1 MKQIILA
8 SAISQSAA
16 LRRFLVLLPVML
28 LSLSDLFAQTTW
40 NGSVSSNWSD
50 AQNWSNGVPD
60 ASADVIISAAGTS
73 PAIEGNVVMYA
84 KSVLVEANATL
95 TIGATAILI
104 VSGSGEFTTTFTF
117 RAAMNNLGHV
127 INGGGIKLGTVF
139 FPVPQYAIVNQGTF
153 DNKPGARIHIDRVND
168 TAIYNTATGTF
179 NNEAGI
185 FIGAELATGFHGIW
199 NENLFNNKPTGN
211 IKINRVL
218 QRGIMNYENTGTG
231 LRGSFTN
238 EGKISMGTL
247 QNVGDSGIE
256 NMADFTN
263 EVGGTITI
271 DRAIAGIFQTTSGDF
286 TNKGKLVVG
295 TSEPGRSLE
304 KAIRNQGE
312 FFNVSCAE
320 LSLFSALDN
329 LRTFSNA
336 GLLYIQSER
345 AHPFTTSLQNTGILT
360 FFANSQ
366 TFGAIVNN
374 GIIITSKTI
383 PACGGAVNV
392 LTLGKMEGFFV
403 EGIFTD
409 PEATVSAGTYHEGSN
424 TFEPAASIAARVH
437 TFYIKIRSA
446 NGCTRTIPWQL
457 TVPEGIITVTILEP
471 TIVQPT
477 EAVPTGTI
485 TINTQ
490 GTGELEYS
498 VNDGSSWSAEP
509 IFAGLPDGNYHIKVR
524 SKISAGCEVSYTQN
538 PVKLRLNIVVDETD
552 IWTGS
557 VSSDWANGQNW
568 RDKSIP
574 TASNGVIIPNVS
586 NPPIINAGTTGVAL
600 AVKVEENAT
609 LTIENGADLNLSGS
623 LAYESLASGAEPLNL
638 TATLNNIGTVMNSG
652 TLHIGS
658 QSSAGTFGIVNQ
670 GTINNAAG
678 GKINV
683 DRSVDTGIFNAA
695 GNFTNAADITIG
707 SLGNVGNHGIWNDA
721 TFNNQ
726 GDGHIKID
734 RSTLRAIKNN
744 ADPLKSISATFN
756 NSAAITIGENFSVG
770 VTGIENL
777 ANFNNSGNGAIKI
790 QRSTGTGFYNAAGN
804 FINDAVISVG
814 GTTGAGTN
822 GIANWGN
829 LSNSANASIYI
840 DQAGKFGL
848 LNAAGTLNN
857 SGKLLIGE
865 ATSGGA
871 MAIENHAVFKN
882 ASGAEIQINHTL
894 AAGIHHL
901 TGSFTNDGTITMGA
915 IGSTGTNGLWT
926 EADFTNTATG
936 KIYIDKTNAYGGSSL
951 KLINGVFDN
960 SGEIRL
966 GMNGTSGKTSIF
978 VDGNATLNNN
988 TGALLTADR
997 SSTASVEVKGIINNA
1012 GRLQLGSL
1020 AYVGNYG
1027 LYITGTVNNN
1037 LGTDGLRG
1045 EIQISNT
1052 GVCALYT
1059 INTLINNADL
1069 NIGVAESVGT
1079 SGMENRGT
1087 VQNNAGARISIDR
1100 STVVGLT
1107 HVKGTFDNAGTLS
1120 IGANHAVGP
1129 SGFINQATFQNLAG
1143 GTVGIDRTFRMAL
1156 RNDGTFSN
1164 AGNVTIGALTS
1175 VGATGLETNSIFNN
1189 NAGGH
1194 IRIDNAT
1201 DIALSNAAGT
1211 FTNEADITIGAATA
1225 VGRYGL
1231 VNRAAF
1237 TSNAGHIRID
1247 RSSDT
1252 GLYESSG
1259 TFTNKAKI
1267 TIGASETVGIHGI
1280 FNEGAFLNQ
1289 EQGDI
1294 LIDRTTLAG
1303 LRNFN
1308 GTFNN
1313 QANITIGTNASVGTY
1328 GIRNQAAFANDAGGN
1343 IKIDNAAEGVFVED
1357 NTFTNAGSIT
1367 IGGVH
1372 AVGALLTR
1380 QGSGNFS
1387 NNSGGNFKATGQ
1399 IAAAGF
1405 TNAGGTLSPGYS
1417 PGMLTFN
1424 ESKDFSNSIM
1434 DIEIDGAGIAGV
1446 NYDQIEVSGTA
1457 TLGGTLKLTVN
1468 YSPVDGDEITIL
1480 KAAVISGKFSSV
1492 SGASRWRIEYS
1503 DNAVKLIYDS
1513 SLPVNLVKFNAR
1525 ATGPTIELNW
1535 RTASE
1540 TDNAG
1545 FYIERSANG
1554 ISWQDIGFLAGNGT
1568 VSTTQDYHFQDTN
1581 PIPGLNYYR
1590 LRQMDFDG
1598 KTEHSRIQAASFE
1611 GQDDE
1616 LIVWADQLRQ
1626 LHVKTEDRVEQVT
1639 VFDVSGRI
1647 VAVSKLK
1654 SVDLSHVNAGLLL
1667 VRIQTI
1673 NGIVTKKLLLW

>member
-8 SAISQSAA
+8 FAIGQRTA
-16 LRRFLVLLPVML
+16 LRHFPVILSIML
-28 LSLSDLFAQTTW
+28 LAMSNVFGQTTW
-40 NGSVSSNWSD
+40 NGSISSDWSNV
-50 AQNWSNGVPD
+50 QNWSNGVPD
-60 ASADVIISAAGTS
+60 ANADVIITAAGTA
-73 PAIEGNVVMYA
+73 PAIEGNVVMHA
-84 KSVLVEANATL
+84 KSVLVQPNSTL

-104 VSGSGEFTTTFTF
+104 VSGSNEFTTTFTF
-117 RAAMNNLGHV
+117 RAAMHNLGHV
-127 INGGGIKLGTVF
+127 INAGGIKLGTVF

-153 DNKPGARIHIDRVND
+153 DNKPGSRIHIDRVND
-168 TAIYNTATGTF
+168 TGIYNTATGTF

-199 NENLFNNKPTGN
+199 NEHFFNNKPTGN
-211 IKINRVL
+211 IEINRVL
-218 QRGIMNYENTGTG
+218 LRGIMNYENTGTG

-238 EGKISMGTL
+238 EGKINIGTL

-256 NMADFTN
+256 NTADFTN

-286 TNKGKLVVG
+286 TNKGKMVVG

-329 LRTFSNA
+329 IRTFSNA

-360 FFANSQ
+360 FFSNSQ
-366 TFGAIVNN
+366 TIGAIVNK
-374 GIIITSKTI
+374 GMIITSKTI

-392 LTLGKMEGFFV
+392 LTLGSTEGFNV
-403 EGIFTD
+403 EGIFSD
-409 PEATVSAGTYHEGSN
+409 PEATASAGTYHEGSN
-424 TFEPAASIAARVH
+424 TFEPAESIAAGVH
-437 TFYIKIRSA
+437 TLYIKIQSA
-446 NGCTRTIPWQL
+446 YGCTRIIPWQL
-457 TVPEGIITVTILEP
+457 TVPEGIIKVIIAEP

-477 EAVPTGTI
+477 ETVPTGSI

-490 GTGELEYS
+490 GSGELEFS
-498 VNDGSSWSAEP
+498 VNNGTSWSAGP
-509 IFAGLPDGNYHIKVR
+509 TFTGLPDGDYHIKVR
-524 SKISAGCEVSYTQN
+524 SKISAGCEVAYAQN
-538 PVKLRLNIVVDETD
+538 PVKLRLNVVADETD
-552 IWTGS
+552 IWTGA

-574 TASNGVIIPNVS
+574 TASNGVIIPDVANRPV
-586 NPPIINAGTTGVAL
+586 INAGTTAVAL

-609 LTIENGADLNLSGS
+609 LVIQNEASLTLHGS
-623 LAYESLASGAEPLNL
+623 LAYESLASGAEPLNF
-638 TATLNNIGTVMNSG
+638 TAALNNLGTVANSG

-658 QSSAGTFGIVNQ
+658 QSSAGIYGIVNQ
-670 GTINNAAG
+670 GTVNNNAG
-678 GKINV
+678 GNINV
-683 DRSVDTGIFNAA
+683 DRSEDTGIFNAA
-695 GNFTNAADITIG
+695 GSFINAANITIG

-721 TFNNQ
+721 TFTNQ
-726 GDGHIKID
+726 GDGHIKMD

-756 NSAAITIGENFSVG
+756 NSGAITIGDNFSVG

-777 ANFNNSGNGAIKI
+777 ANFNNSGNGEIKI
-790 QRSTGTGFYNAAGN
+790 QRSTGSGFYNAAGS
-804 FINDAVISVG
+804 FINEAIISIG

-829 LSNSANASIYI
+829 LANNASGSIYI

-848 LNAAGTLNN
+848 LNAAGTVNN
-857 SGKLLIGE
+857 NGKIVFGE

-871 MAIENHAVFKN
+871 TAIENNAVFKN
-882 ASGAEIQINHTL
+882 AFGAEIRIDHTL

-901 TGSFTNDGTITMGA
+901 TGSFTNDGTIAMGA

-936 KIYIDKTNAYGGSSL
+936 KVYIDRTNAYGGSSL

-997 SSTASVEVKGIINNA
+997 SSTASVEVKGVLNNA

-1037 LGTDGLRG
+1037 LGTGGLRG

-1052 GVCALYT
+1052 GVCALYIT
-1059 INTLINNADL
+1059 NTLINNGDL
-1069 NIGVAESVGT
+1069 NIGAAAGVGT
-1079 SGMENRGT
+1079 SGMENRGI
-1087 VQNNAGARISIDR
+1087 VQNNAGAHISIDR

-1107 HVKGTFDNAGTLS
+1107 HVKGTFENAGTLS
-1120 IGANHAVGP
+1120 IGANDAVGP

-1143 GTVGIDRTFRMAL
+1143 GTVGINRTFRMAL

-1164 AGNVTIGALTS
+1164 AGNVTIGALNS
-1175 VGATGLETNSIFNN
+1175 VGATGLETHSIFNN

-1231 VNRAAF
+1231 VNRAVF
-1237 TSNAGHIRID
+1237 NSNAGHIRID

-1267 TIGASETVGIHGI
+1267 TIGASEGVGVHGI
-1280 FNEGAFLNQ
+1280 FNEAAFLNM
-1289 EQGDI
+1289 EEGDI
-1294 LIDRTTLAG
+1294 RIDRTTVAG

-1308 GTFNN
+1308 GNFTNE
-1313 QANITIGTNASVGTY
+1313 ANITIGANAGVGTY
-1328 GIRNQAAFANDAGGN
+1328 GIRNQAAFTNSAGGN
-1343 IKIDNAAEGVFVED
+1343 IKVDNAAEGIFAED
-1357 NTFTNAGSIT
+1357 NTLANAGMIT
-1367 IGGVH
+1367 IRGIN
-1372 AVGALLTR
+1372 AVGILLTR

-1387 NNSGGNFKATGQ
+1387 NNTGGNFKATGQ

-1405 TNAGGTLSPGYS
+1405 INAGGTLSPGYS
-1417 PGMLTFN
+1417 PGKLTFN

-1434 DIEIDGAGIAGV
+1434 DIEINGEGIAGV
-1446 NYDQIEVSGTA
+1446 NYDQIEVLGTA
-1457 TLGGTLKLTVN
+1457 SLGGTLKLTVN
-1468 YSPVDGDEITIL
+1468 YSPVDGEEITIL
-1480 KAAVISGKFSSV
+1480 KASAISGQFSSV
-1492 SGASRWRIEYS
+1492 SGGSRWRIEYS
-1503 DNAVKLIYDS
+1503 DNAIKLVYDA
-1513 SLPVNLVKFNAR
+1513 SLPVNLVEFNAR
-1525 ATGPTIELNW
+1525 ATGSSVQLSW

-1545 FYIERSANG
+1545 FHIERSSNG
-1554 ISWQDIGFLAGNGT
+1554 ISWQDIGFVAGNGAVAAT
-1568 VSTTQDYHFQDTN
+1568 HDYHFQDIS
-1581 PIPGLNYYR
+1581 PIVGMNYYR
-1590 LRQMDFDG
+1590 LRQTDFDG
-1598 KTEHSRIQAASFE
+1598 KTTHSRIQAVSV
-1611 GQDDE
+1611 DILDSD
-1616 LIVWADQLRQ
+1616 LILWADETRQ
-1626 LHVKTEDRVEQVT
+1626 VHIKTEDSIDQVT
-1639 VFDVSGRI
+1639 VFNLSGQI
-1647 VAVSKLK
+1647 VVASKLK
-1654 SVDLSHVNAGLLL
+1654 SFNLSHVNRGLLL
-1667 VRIQTI
+1667 VRIQT
-1673 NGIVTKKLLLW
+1673 GSRIVTKKLLLW